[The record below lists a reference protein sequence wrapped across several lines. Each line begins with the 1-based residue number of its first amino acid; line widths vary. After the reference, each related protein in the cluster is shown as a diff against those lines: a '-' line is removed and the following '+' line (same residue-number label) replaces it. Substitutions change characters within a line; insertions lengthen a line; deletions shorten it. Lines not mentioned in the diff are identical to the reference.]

1 MGLAVDLL
9 LENAPAPIVF
19 IELLFGMS
27 GLKLWIDRPKMLVL
41 SDYNIA
47 MRSREEGFCDA
58 WYSKKRAFDVGAGA
72 TVQNKLS
79 ARQTLLKRASIKRQM
94 ASANRQRDAV
104 LCTSGSL

>member
-1 MGLAVDLL
+1 MKNSIKVQSCCFTLHLLCGSKYGLSRGPLVRKCACA
-9 LENAPAPIVF
+9 NSF

-58 WYSKKRAFDVGAGA
+58 WYSKKRAFDVGAGG
-72 TVQNKLS
+72 N
-79 ARQTLLKRASIKRQM
+79 
-94 ASANRQRDAV
+94 
-104 LCTSGSL
+104 GSK

>member
-19 IELLFGMS
+19 IELLFDMS
-27 GLKLWIDRPKMLVL
+27 GLKLWIDRPKRLVL

-58 WYSKKRAFDVGAGA
+58 WYSKKRAFDVGAGG
-72 TVQNKLS
+72 N
-79 ARQTLLKRASIKRQM
+79 
-94 ASANRQRDAV
+94 
-104 LCTSGSL
+104 GSK